1 MYGDFDVVIQNANR
15 EKFKEML
22 KNNFYYYENNKCIAV
37 NREKLNML
45 PPSFHL
51 LIEIG
56 IDVYSTRLEHKIKQI
71 RKYISLINIRNII
84 KNDLIKKKYINDF
97 ERRLSLHLNSKND
110 NTAQTYVYM
119 VISNSDL
126 SSFSL
131 RFLKNKLFQ
140 KDYNNEFEKI
150 CAIAPNE
157 FICCGYVNFGKKLK
171 KWILISL
178 KKN

>member
-157 FICCGYVNFGKKLK
+157 FICCGYVNFEKKLN
-171 KWILISL
+171 SNVFL
-178 KKN
+178 KKK